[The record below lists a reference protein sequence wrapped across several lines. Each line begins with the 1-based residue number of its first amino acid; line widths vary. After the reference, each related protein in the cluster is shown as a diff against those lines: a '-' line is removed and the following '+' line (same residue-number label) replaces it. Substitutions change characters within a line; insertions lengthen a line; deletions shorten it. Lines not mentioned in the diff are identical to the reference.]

1 MMFKGDW
8 GCFPNKQICE
18 DCTEGKIEKMSEP
31 VQVYTAC
38 QFARLPNLGFRKQYL
53 RVFNSDWK
61 KGLAQYKSNCSQ
73 LRTTDL
79 EQENDRLRK
88 RIRTYED
95 VISHHNLWGIFFET
109 QSKNNGERHSKVIQ
123 AL

>member
-38 QFARLPNLGFRKQYL
+38 QFVKQYNL
-53 RVFNSDWK
+53 TKLFEYSI
-61 KGLAQYKSNCSQ
+61 SQ
-73 LRTTDL
+73 QKCMKDFFIYHTPIFQMNVSTD
-79 EQENDRLRK
+79 
-88 RIRTYED
+88 
-95 VISHHNLWGIFFET
+95 
-109 QSKNNGERHSKVIQ
+109 
-123 AL
+123 

>member
-38 QFARLPNLGFRKQYL
+38 QFVTLLFELLDFRIC
-53 RVFNSDWK
+53 VF
-61 KGLAQYKSNCSQ
+61 SNQ
-73 LRTTDL
+73 
-79 EQENDRLRK
+79 
-88 RIRTYED
+88 
-95 VISHHNLWGIFFET
+95 
-109 QSKNNGERHSKVIQ
+109 
-123 AL
+123 